1 MDETSSLD
9 QPVSKEHRKVNRLAI
24 ASFAIA
30 CFTLIYF
37 PFHLFQMG
45 TFSFRMDIP
54 SLLAS
59 NIWVYSL
66 FALPAISLAA
76 GILGAVAFLK
86 IEKSEPRQKGIGLA
100 VAGCAMGVAQSLGMI
115 LAISFL
121 PIS

>member
-1 MDETSSLD
+1 MDGTSSLD

-30 CFTLIYF
+30 CFTWIYF
-37 PFHLFQMG
+37 PFHIIQMG
-45 TFSFRMDIP
+45 TIP
-54 SLLAS
+54 FLVAS
-59 NIWVYSL
+59 NIWDYIL
-66 FALPAISLAA
+66 IGLRAISLAA

-115 LAISFL
+115 LAISFF